1 MKHSNELQG
10 LRAIAV
16 LLVLGFHA
24 GWIPG
29 GYIGVD
35 VFYVISGYL
44 ITSLIVRTTDF
55 SFVDF
60 YNRRAKRLLPA
71 AYLVLAVTAVTF
83 WFMAPVISRAQF
95 GRDLLASTWY
105 LSNYAYAHW
114 QNDYQNLGAT
124 PSPLIHFWSLAVE
137 EQFYLFWP
145 LIIFLGRKRLR
156 ATVLGIT
163 FLSLVISLYAV
174 NRAPIFAF
182 YSLPT
187 RAFELGIGA
196 IISLYSFE
204 FKILWPGITA
214 IFISALIFDSHTVF
228 PALPALLPT
237 LGAAAIITSLKSNRL
252 LGNVI
257 SRNIGDWSY
266 SIYLW
271 HWPLLILPT
280 LYLQRSLTNSEKILA
295 LLFCIAIS
303 AATFK
308 YVENPIRHK
317 KWSGKRTALT
327 VLTSGAMLSI
337 GSGLLIANSASALDL
352 KSIRMQPQIYADGC
366 QLDKQATKPATNCI
380 YGVKT
385 AKQSVVLFGDS
396 HAAQWF
402 PAVERW
408 AMRRKYKVVVMTK
421 SSCPA
426 FALPLKDNGAFKAE
440 ICNQFRVNALIEISK
455 INPELV
461 IMGNFEHYDGIS
473 IKNYLQSENFKFKY
487 LLIRDT
493 AWPNRDIPTCLT
505 TSRKCDTVRP
515 IEIPYR
521 SKNIFDPIALTCKL
535 NNCPAKVDGL
545 VAYRDQTHITVA
557 LAEHLASK
565 LGEKIDSLVAR

>member
-44 ITSLIVRTTDF
+44 ITSLIIRTKDF
-55 SFVDF
+55 SFIDF

-71 AYLVLAVTAVTF
+71 AYLVLAVTAIAF

-95 GRDLLASTWY
+95 GKDLLASTWY

-114 QNDYQNLGAT
+114 QNDYQNLGAA

-145 LIIFLGRKRLR
+145 LAIFLGRKRLK
-156 ATVLGIT
+156 ATVISIT
-163 FLSLVISLYAV
+163 VLSFAFSLYAV

-187 RAFELGIGA
+187 RAFELGVGA
-196 IISLYSFE
+196 IVSLYSFKL
-204 FKILWPGITA
+204 KILWPGIAA
-214 IFISALIFDSHTVF
+214 IFIGALLFDNHTVF

-237 LGAAAIITSLKSNRL
+237 LGAAAIITSLKPNRL

-257 SRNIGDWSY
+257 SRGIGDWSY

-271 HWPLLILPT
+271 HWPFLILPT
-280 LYLQRSLTNSEKILA
+280 LYLQRSLNNPEKTLA
-295 LLFCIAIS
+295 LLLCIALS
-303 AATFK
+303 AITFK
-308 YVENPIRHK
+308 FVENPIRHK
-317 KWSGKRTALT
+317 KWSGKRTAMT
-327 VLTSGAMLSI
+327 VLVSGAILSLS
-337 GSGLLIANSASALDL
+337 SGLLIANSASALDL

-366 QLDKQATKPATNCI
+366 QLDKQASKPDPKCI
-380 YGVKT
+380 YGEKS
-385 AKQSVVLFGDS
+385 AMRSVVLFGDS

-402 PAVERW
+402 PAVEAW
-408 AMRRKYKVVVMTK
+408 AKNRKYKLVVMTK

-426 FALPLKDNGAFKAE
+426 LALPLKDNGAFKAS
-440 ICNQFRVNALIEISK
+440 ICNEFRKNALIEIAK
-455 INPELV
+455 LNPDLV
-461 IMGNFEHYDGIS
+461 VIGNFEHYDGVS
-473 IKNYLQSENFKFKY
+473 TRVYLQSENFKFKY

-505 TSRKCDTVRP
+505 TKKNCDTVRP
-515 IEIPYR
+515 VEIPYR
-521 SKNIFDPIALTCKL
+521 SKNIFDPIALTCTLK
-535 NNCPAKVDGL
+535 NCPAKVDGL
-545 VAYRDQTHITVA
+545 VAYRDQTHITVT